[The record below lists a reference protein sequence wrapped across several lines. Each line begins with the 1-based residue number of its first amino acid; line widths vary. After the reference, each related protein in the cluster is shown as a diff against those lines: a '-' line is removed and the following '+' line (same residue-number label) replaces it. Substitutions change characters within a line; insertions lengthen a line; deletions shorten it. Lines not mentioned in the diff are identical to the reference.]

1 VAVLVQGG
9 SHHSDSLL
17 SDGLWGDVRRDEL
30 VERRDCLFW
39 DLIHGALLADVSR
52 MKRYKK
58 KVMFYYK
65 RREDLP
71 RDRRA
76 SNLGVY
82 YFFFDSV
89 FKKKISTRK
98 SRVGGVTLCIY
109 NEDAAW

>member
-1 VAVLVQGG
+1 
-9 SHHSDSLL
+9 
-17 SDGLWGDVRRDEL
+17 
-30 VERRDCLFW
+30 
-39 DLIHGALLADVSR
+39 
-52 MKRYKK
+52 
-58 KVMFYYK
+58 MFYYK